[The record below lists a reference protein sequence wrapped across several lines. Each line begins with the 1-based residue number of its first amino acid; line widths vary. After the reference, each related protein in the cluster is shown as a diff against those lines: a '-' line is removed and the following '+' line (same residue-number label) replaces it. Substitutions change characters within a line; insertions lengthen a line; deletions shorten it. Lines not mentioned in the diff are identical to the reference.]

1 MPRLTDLALI
11 TQVVAFG
18 SQRAFGQ
25 LVQAHQEPVRRFLC
39 RLTGGDTMR
48 ADDLAQDTFI
58 RAWQG
63 LSGFRQMSGFE
74 TWLFSIAYR
83 VFLDDER
90 KEKRRLDAP
99 LDLPVRE
106 GAVAYDTDQIQP
118 ANLAAPSLT
127 GRVGGE
133 ADSDSFTLRHD
144 LDQAFATLSETE
156 RTCVVLQAVE
166 GQSIKEIAVI
176 TGLNENTVKSH
187 LLRGKKNLAQYL
199 RNNGYHG

>member
-1 MPRLTDLALI
+1 MSRLTDLTLI

-25 LVQAHQEPVRRFLC
+25 LVQSHQEPVRRFLS
-39 RLTGGDTMR
+39 RLTGGDVMR
-48 ADDLAQDTFI
+48 ADDLSQETFI

-63 LSGFRQMSGFE
+63 LSGFRRMSEFE

-90 KEKRRLDAP
+90 KVKKEA
-99 LDLPVRE
+99 
-106 GAVAYDTDQIQP
+106 AVSFDVEEVP
-118 ANLAAPSLT
+118 MAAFGQLSAASST
-127 GRVGGE
+127 VG
-133 ADSDSFTLRHD
+133 LRHD
-144 LDQAFATLSETE
+144 LDQSLATLSEIE

-166 GQSIKEIAVI
+166 GQSIKEISVI

-199 RNNGYHG
+199 RKNGYHG

>member
-1 MPRLTDLALI
+1 MPRLTDLTLI

-39 RLTGGDTMR
+39 RLTSGDVMR
-48 ADDLAQDTFI
+48 ADDLSQETFI

-63 LSGFRQMSGFE
+63 LSGFRQLSGFE

-90 KEKRRLDAP
+90 RVKKEAGVCTEVEEVP
-99 LDLPVRE
+99 
-106 GAVAYDTDQIQP
+106 
-118 ANLAAPSLT
+118 LAALGQLPSEST
-127 GRVGGE
+127 AVN
-133 ADSDSFTLRHD
+133 LRHD
-144 LDQAFATLSETE
+144 LDLALATLSETE

-166 GQSIKEIAVI
+166 GQSIKEIATI

-187 LLRGKKNLAQYL
+187 LLRGKRNLAQFL
-199 RNNGYHG
+199 RKNGYNG

>member
-1 MPRLTDLALI
+1 MARLTDIALI

-39 RLTGGDTMR
+39 RLTGGDSMR
-48 ADDLAQDTFI
+48 ADDLSQDTFV

-63 LSGFRQMSGFE
+63 LSGFRQMSGFQ

-90 KEKRRLDAP
+90 RRQREHAISEAP
-99 LDLPVRE
+99 DGLSLSQM
-106 GAVAYDTDQIQP
+106 GTSP
-118 ANLAAPSLT
+118 AASAT
-127 GRVGGE
+127 VG
-133 ADSDSFTLRHD
+133 LRHD
-144 LDQAFATLSETE
+144 LDRAFASISQME

-187 LLRGKKNLAQYL
+187 LLRGKKALADYL
-199 RNNGYHG
+199 RKNGYNG